1 MKPNESWTD
10 AEIDAVLRD
19 VSIPTGLAERL
30 QPGELFDDRAVDRI
44 LGDVPVP
51 AGLAARVRPQGNAV
65 RVPPIGRAVDAFAAA
80 RRARPWL
87 RALLRDGLAVA
98 LTLGVVA
105 TMFTAGLRVA
115 EWSQGLGG
123 GRRQPVPAAA
133 ARSVA
138 TDADR
143 SAAPSRSD
151 ERLAIDGVE
160 RQAMDDVA
168 AAPSSP
174 TTADATEGRSR
185 PSTVRA
191 APVPLSDDAARAA
204 GRRTVGPFPGM
215 RVVPDD
221 GGRET
226 AAGRRSVPGMRGFD
240 LAFEMAHG
248 EAPFVDPSIS
258 PGLAV
263 DRPPLVVATDSFDRV
278 WPLPGGRQRRVELA
292 GLRVEHLLA
301 AVSANMPA
309 AADDVAA
316 MSLSAVRSLRP
327 GRPTYLVEVCVHM
340 PNASGGPA
348 VASLPADA
356 TLVLDHSAAPGAVPL
371 WLSACRGLAAAA
383 ARMTPFDRL
392 TVVVAEPR
400 PRVVAIRAAADDI
413 RRLATELE
421 GELPFGI
428 ADLDAAVTLARDVTA
443 REGASGRLVVVAHAD
458 RAEHC
463 VGAGREA
470 LNRWREAVR
479 RDEASSAAPRFLLV
493 SGVPDGGSAALAGM
507 PGWALSDPT
516 MLRRRL
522 VDALAT
528 GPGAVLESATIEVR
542 FDPTAIAA
550 YRLVGHRQ
558 SVPESLAAF
567 GRKPT
572 ADSGVAIH
580 EGETVR
586 AVYEVV
592 PRQPPRGRL
601 DGIAATLTGR
611 DQSGTVRSV
620 SARTASLDPAPGG
633 LPSAAGCELVL
644 AVAVGEFPGRSIH
657 AVPKR
662 ALVEGVR
669 GIAAAW
675 ERRDDM
681 TALGRRLLGLFDD
694 LAAGGGVSA
703 AR

>member
-19 VSIPTGLAERL
+19 VGMPAGLAERV
-30 QPGELFDDRAVDRI
+30 QPGELFDDRAIDRI

-51 AGLAARVRPQGNAV
+51 VGLAARLRPQGGAV
-65 RVPPIGRAVDAFAAA
+65 RVPPSGRAVDAPGAV

-87 RALLRDGLAVA
+87 RAVLRDGLAVA

-105 TMFTAGLRVA
+105 TMFIAGLRVA
-115 EWSQGLGG
+115 EWSQGLGA
-123 GRRQPVPAAA
+123 GRRQHVPAAA

-143 SAAPSRSD
+143 PPAASRSD

-160 RQAMDDVA
+160 RQTADDVA
-168 AAPSSP
+168 ASPSPP
-174 TTADATEGRSR
+174 TAADARDGRSR
-185 PSTVRA
+185 PSTLRG
-191 APVPLSDDAARAA
+191 APVPLSDDAMRAA
-204 GRRTVGPFPGM
+204 RPRTAGPFRGM

-221 GGRET
+221 SGRET

-248 EAPFVDPSIS
+248 EAPFVDPSIA
-258 PGLAV
+258 PGLAI

-278 WPLPGGRQRRVELA
+278 WPLPAGRQRRAELA

-301 AVSANMPA
+301 AVSSREPA
-309 AADDVAA
+309 TADDVAA
-316 MSLSAVRSLRP
+316 VTLSAVRSLRP
-327 GRPTYLVEVCVHM
+327 GRPTYLVEVCVHG
-340 PNASGGPA
+340 PIASGAPA
-348 VASLPADA
+348 VASAPVDA

-383 ARMTPFDRL
+383 ARMSPFDRL

-400 PRVVAIRAAADDI
+400 PRVVAIQAAADDI

-428 ADLDAAVTLARDVTA
+428 ADLDAAVALARDVAA
-443 REGASGRLVVVAHAD
+443 REGASGPLIVVAHAE
-458 RAEHC
+458 RAEQC

-470 LNRWREAVR
+470 FNRWREAVR
-479 RDEASSAAPRFLLV
+479 RDEPSSTAPRFLLV

-507 PGWALSDPT
+507 PGWAISDPT

-522 VDALAT
+522 GDALAT
-528 GPGAVLESATIEVR
+528 VPGAVLESATVDVR
-542 FDPTAIAA
+542 FDPAKIAA

-558 SVPESLAAF
+558 SVPESLAVF
-567 GRKPT
+567 GRTPG

-580 EGETVR
+580 DGETVR

-592 PRQPPRGRL
+592 PREPPRGRL
-601 DGIAATLTGR
+601 EGIAATLTGR

-620 SARTASLDPAPGG
+620 VARTASLDPATGG
-633 LPSAAGCELVL
+633 LPSAAACELL
-644 AVAVGEFPGRSIH
+644 IAVAVGEFPGRSAH

-662 ALVEGVR
+662 ALVDRVR
-669 GIAAAW
+669 GIAAEW
-675 ERRDDM
+675 ERRGDM
-681 TALGRRLLGLFDD
+681 TTLGRRLMGLFDD
-694 LAAGGGVSA
+694 LAAGGVSA